1 MSKKSAVE
9 RGTKRTCQAC
19 GSRFYDLNRDPI
31 TCPACQAV
39 FQLSDQEK
47 IAVAASIA
55 TERAAKK
62 AKKPEF
68 VAEEPVPVAEEVPP
82 DVEAVEGAEAEPA
95 AIEDEQETFL
105 EQEDEDTDVSGF
117 IEGGIEEGGEEEA

>member
-1 MSKKSAVE
+1 MSKKAAE

-47 IAVAASIA
+47 DAAAALIAS
-55 TERAAKK
+55 ERAAKK

-68 VAEEPVPVAEEVPP
+68 VPQETVQEAGEVPP
-82 DVEAVEGAEAEPA
+82 DAEAVEGAEDEPA
-95 AIEDEQETFL
+95 AAMEDEQETFL
-105 EQEDEDTDVSGF
+105 EQEEDDTDVSGF

>member
-1 MSKKSAVE
+1 MSKKAAAE
-9 RGTKRTCQAC
+9 RGTKRTCDAC
-19 GSRFYDLNRDPI
+19 GTRFYDLNRDPI

-47 IAVAASIA
+47 TAAA
-55 TERAAKK
+55 ALAAERPKK
-62 AKKPEF
+62 IAKKPEF
-68 VAEEPVPVAEEVPP
+68 VPDEATAVAADLPP

-105 EQEDEDTDVSGF
+105 EQEEEDTDVSGF

>member
-1 MSKKSAVE
+1 MSKKSAAE
-9 RGTKRTCQAC
+9 RGTKRTCDAC

-39 FQLSDQEK
+39 FHLSDQEK
-47 IAVAASIA
+47 TAAA
-55 TERAAKK
+55 ALAAERPKK
-62 AKKPEF
+62 ISKKPEF
-68 VAEEPVPVAEEVPP
+68 VPEEAVAETSEIPP
-82 DVEAVEGAEAEPA
+82 EVEAVEGAEAEPA

-105 EQEDEDTDVSGF
+105 EQEEEDTDVSGF